1 MKRTFYF
8 VLFLLIFAGSL
19 HGCAELLLDAQVLDG
34 NASKLIDKAF
44 YEQNYTY
51 GAYYDDYDDGKTKF
65 DDASYPKERTFLI
78 TNQQEYDRVFA
89 SDADLNVDFSSEMLA
104 VYTFT
109 AEYVREIRIDEVA
122 VDGQR
127 LCIDLSMIKPRQGVG
142 DAVMPYQRYVVI
154 KLQKADVTELEISMG
169 HS

>member
-1 MKRTFYF
+1 MMKRICCF
-8 VLFLLIFAGSL
+8 VLLLMILIGIFY
-19 HGCAELLLDAQVLDG
+19 GCAQFPLNTQVLNG
-34 NASKLIDKAF
+34 NASEMIDKTF
-44 YEQNYTY
+44 YDQNYTY
-51 GAYYDDYDDGKTKF
+51 GAYYNDYEDGKTKL

-89 SDADLNVDFSSEMLA
+89 SDTDLNVDFSSEMLA

-127 LCIDLSMIKPRQGVG
+127 LCIDLSMIKPRQGAG

-154 KLQKADVTELEISMG
+154 KLDKTDVTEVEINID
-169 HS
+169 

>member
-1 MKRTFYF
+1 MRRSCF
-8 VLFLLIFAGSL
+8 FLLLLMVITGIF
-19 HGCAELLLDAQVLDG
+19 HGCAELPLDAQILNG
-34 NASKLIDKAF
+34 NASEMIDKTF
-44 YEQNYTY
+44 YDQNYTY
-51 GAYYDDYDDGKTKF
+51 GAYYNDYDDGKTKL
-65 DDASYPKERTFLI
+65 DDVSYPKERAFLI

-122 VDGQR
+122 VDGQK
-127 LCIDLSMIKPRQGVG
+127 LYIDLSMIKPRQGVG

-154 KLQKADVTELEISMG
+154 KLDKTNVTEVEINID
-169 HS
+169 